1 MGLRER
7 KRFQRGWGG
16 VGRQEKIL
24 KGVGLEGS
32 KRARGRERH
41 RYNKKIAF
49 NLLLFLTGSP
59 L

>member
-1 MGLRER
+1 MRER

-32 KRARGRERH
+32 KRARGR
-41 RYNKKIAF
+41 K
-49 NLLLFLTGSP
+49 T
-59 L
+59 